1 MKTCIPFL
9 LVLLV
14 ARPVSAQQ
22 RPHYTQ
28 YVLNNYILN
37 PALSG
42 IENYTDV
49 KMSARK
55 QWIGLE
61 GAPQTFYFSIH
72 GALGKK
78 DYKTSAT
85 SFNIPGENPRGK
97 SYWENYTASD
107 PHHGIGFFMVN
118 DRTGL
123 YNRFQ
128 ADLSYAYHIGLSPR
142 TNMSAGFSGGI
153 SKISYNRSKATPVDA
168 ADPALGNTSS
178 LYKLTP
184 DLNAGIWIYS
194 AGYFIG
200 IAAQQLLPHQLS
212 LTGNSAG
219 FAEVTHLFT
228 TAGYRLGLNDDI
240 NLLPSVMIKYIPSS
254 ALAPQFDLNV
264 KAQFRD
270 LFWIGGSCRI
280 KEGFA
285 AMLGLN
291 VGNTFNLGYSYDIS
305 TTKLNTVSRG
315 THEMIVGFLIGN
327 RYKDTCPRNI
337 W

>member
-1 MKTCIPFL
+1 MQK
-9 LVLLV
+9 
-14 ARPVSAQQ
+14 SMAQQ
-22 RPHYTQ
+22 RPQYTQ
-28 YVLNNYILN
+28 YILNNYILN

-55 QWIGLE
+55 QWVGLE
-61 GAPQTFYFSIH
+61 GAPQTFYFSIQ
-72 GALGKK
+72 GPLGKQ

-85 SFNIPGENPRGK
+85 SFNIPGENPRGNA
-97 SYWENYTASD
+97 YWENYTASD

-128 ADLSYAYHIGLSPR
+128 ADVSYAYHIGLSPR
-142 TNMSAGFSGGI
+142 TNMAAGFSGGI
-153 SKISYNRSKATPVDA
+153 SKISYDRSKATPVDPN
-168 ADPALGNTSS
+168 DPALGNNGQ
-178 LYKLTP
+178 LYKLRP

-194 AGYFIG
+194 ADYFLG
-200 IAAQQLLPHQLS
+200 MAAQQLLPQQVS
-212 LTGNSAG
+212 FADNSEG
-219 FAEVTHLFT
+219 FALVTHLFT
-228 TAGYRLGLNDDI
+228 TAGYRYSLNDDV
-240 NLLPSVMIKYIPSS
+240 NFLPSLMVKYIPSS
-254 ALAPQFDLNV
+254 AVPPQFDVNL
-264 KAQFRD
+264 KCQYRD
-270 LFWIGGSCRI
+270 LFWIGGSYRI
-280 KEGFA
+280 KDGYA

-305 TTKLNTVSRG
+305 TTKINTVSRG
-315 THEMIVGFLIGN
+315 THEMVIGFLIGN

>member
-1 MKTCIPFL
+1 MKRCIPFL

-14 ARPVSAQQ
+14 ARPVTAQQ

-55 QWIGLE
+55 QWMGLK
-61 GAPQTFYFSIH
+61 GAPETFYFSIH
-72 GALGKK
+72 GALGKA

-128 ADLSYAYHIGLSPR
+128 ADVSYACHIGLSPR

-153 SKISYNRSKATPVDA
+153 SKISYDRSKATPVDPY
-168 ADPALGNTSS
+168 DPALGNSNS

-194 AGYFIG
+194 ADYFIG
-200 IAAQQLLPHQLS
+200 IAAQQVLPHQVS
-212 LTGNSAG
+212 LTGNSPG
-219 FAEVTHLFT
+219 FEEVTHLFT

-291 VGNTFNLGYSYDIS
+291 VANTFNLGYSYDLS

>member
-1 MKTCIPFL
+1 
-9 LVLLV
+9 VLLV
-14 ARPVSAQQ
+14 ARPVTAQQ

-55 QWIGLE
+55 QWMGLK
-61 GAPQTFYFSIH
+61 GAPETFYFSIH
-72 GALGKK
+72 GPLGKA

-128 ADLSYAYHIGLSPR
+128 ADVSYACHIGLSPR

-153 SKISYNRSKATPVDA
+153 SKISYDRSKATPVDPN
-168 ADPALGNTSS
+168 DPALGNSNA

-194 AGYFIG
+194 ADYFIG
-200 IAAQQLLPHQLS
+200 IAAQQVLPHQVS
-212 LTGNSAG
+212 LTGNSPG
-219 FAEVTHLFT
+219 FEEVTHLFT

-291 VGNTFNLGYSYDIS
+291 VGNTFNLGYSYDLS